1 MIDSYRLGCIV
12 IDGHTYR
19 RDLLI
24 LSGRVD
30 PTWWRLKAHELA
42 VVDLEGLLASPPD
55 VLVVGTGQYGRL
67 SILPETERALA
78 ALDVQ
83 IISQPTEAACQT
95 FNQLISQGRRVDAAL
110 HLTC

>member
-1 MIDSYRLGCIV
+1 MIDSYTMGCIV

-24 LSGRVD
+24 LSGQVD
-30 PTWWRLKAHELA
+30 ATWWRVKAHELA
-42 VVDLEGLLASPPD
+42 VADLEDLLATPPD

-67 SILPETERALA
+67 SILPETEQALA
-78 ALDVQ
+78 ALNVQ
-83 IISQPTEAACQT
+83 VISQQTEAACQT
-95 FNQLISQGRRVDAAL
+95 YNQLASEGRRVDAAL